1 MNQSIADSHIPPIE
15 TRQLEN
21 GVPRL
26 ILIRSRENLAQLR
39 TGPSE
44 NTRCYLQFKSSRM
57 AQAPLGPA
65 RRAGVQFFWRGT
77 P

>member
-26 ILIRSRENLAQLR
+26 ILIRSRENVA
-39 TGPSE
+39 
-44 NTRCYLQFKSSRM
+44 
-57 AQAPLGPA
+57 
-65 RRAGVQFFWRGT
+65 
-77 P
+77 